1 MCYRGVGLPGMSRQ
15 YTTTTRRA
23 VLRLSG
29 AALAAGGVVGTAAA
43 DHLVVETE
51 RPSSVQPHEATLE
64 GHLDRL
70 GDADSADCYFEWG
83 KSSEGLVNR
92 TSAQTLTNH
101 GDFSETID
109 GLESDTF
116 YEYRAVAE
124 GSDGETDTG
133 SKEAFNTDSDGM
145 L

>member
-1 MCYRGVGLPGMSRQ
+1 MSR
-15 YTTTTRRA
+15 TVITATRRA

-29 AALAAGGVVGTAAA
+29 AAVATVGAVGTAVA
-43 DHLVVETE
+43 DHLIVETE
-51 RPSSVQPHEATLE
+51 RPSSVTPDSATLE

-83 KSSEGLVNR
+83 KDGNLDNE
-92 TSAQTLTNH
+92 TSPQTLTNH
-101 GDFSETID
+101 GDFDETID